1 MTWFDWIVIGA
12 IGFSA
17 LLGLWNGF
25 IREVLALVGW
35 VAAGVCAA
43 LFGSEVA
50 AMLPAV
56 VPGPGFRLMLGVVLV
71 FIGVRFAV
79 GIVAVIVARI
89 AKAAGIG
96 IGDRMLGGL
105 FGAARGVVV
114 LLLAVLIAGLTPL
127 PQDPGWRDAIFANPM
142 VQLALMAK
150 PYLPHELAERIQF
163 DDDAKRG
170 TQSSGVGAPGDRYGF
185 ALRRGSAM

>member
-25 IREVLALVGW
+25 IREVFALVGW

-43 LFGSEVA
+43 LFGSEA
-50 AMLPAV
+50 ATLLPGV
-56 VPGPGFRLMLGVVLV
+56 VPGPGLRLMLGVVLV
-71 FIGVRFAV
+71 FIGVRVAV
-79 GIVAVIVARI
+79 GIVAIIVARI
-89 AKAAGIG
+89 ARAAGIG

-105 FGAARGVVV
+105 FGAARGIVV

-142 VQLALMAK
+142 VKLALMAK

-163 DDDAKRG
+163 EDDTKRG
-170 TQSSGVGAPGDRYGF
+170 TQS
-185 ALRRGSAM
+185 